1 MRACA
6 YFALSRFLTAYEGMD
21 GEYQI
26 YIQKY
31 GRDLEARLFC
41 VDPSVKLAQCLD
53 KGEAGVLFSATF
65 LPIRYYKRLL
75 GGTDEDYEVY
85 ARSSFDP
92 GRLGLFIAGDVTS
105 RYRMRGAEQYGKIAS
120 CIYNAVSQRHGN
132 YMIFFPSYSFL
143 EQVLEQYAA
152 LYPED
157 EETAFAV
164 QRPQM
169 TEEERKD
176 FLDRFEEVRDDK
188 SLLGFCVLG
197 GIFSEG
203 IDLRQDRLIGAV
215 IVGTGFPQVCA
226 EREILKRYFD
236 GRGENGFD
244 YAYRYPG
251 MNKVLQAAGRVIRTA
266 DDVGLVV
273 LMDERFRTSAY
284 RRIFPAEWSGNRIT
298 DSHEIGDKVSRFWDE
313 WL

>member
-1 MRACA
+1 
-6 YFALSRFLTAYEGMD
+6 
-21 GEYQI
+21 
-26 YIQKY
+26 
-31 GRDLEARLFC
+31 
-41 VDPSVKLAQCLD
+41 
-53 KGEAGVLFSATF
+53 
-65 LPIRYYKRLL
+65 
-75 GGTDEDYEVY
+75 
-85 ARSSFDP
+85 
-92 GRLGLFIAGDVTS
+92 
-105 RYRMRGAEQYGKIAS
+105 
-120 CIYNAVSQRHGN
+120 
-132 YMIFFPSYSFL
+132 MIFFPSYSFM
-143 EQVLEQYAA
+143 EQVLEQYTA

-157 EETAFAV
+157 EETSFAI

-169 TEEERKD
+169 TEQERKD
-176 FLDRFEEVRDDK
+176 FLDRFEEIRDDK

-273 LMDERFRTSAY
+273 LMDERFKTSSY
-284 RRIFPAEWSGNRIT
+284 RRIFPAEWSGNRVT
-298 DSHEIGDKVSRFWDE
+298 DSLEIGDKISRFWDE